1 MGDKSQGDPL
11 IHIVRKLHECASGL
25 FKAAEV
31 IRDAA
36 EKQRQNNEKLIETRD
51 RINEMVARMRAGMQ
65 RRPEPAP
72 AQPLPAAEPAP
83 VSAARPAPKPAG
95 RMTMLE
101 YMEMQSLGE
110 YERLR
115 GLPPI
120 SAGEPG
126 AVDWDQVSRAL
137 LGE

>member
-36 EKQRQNNEKLIETRD
+36 EKQRQNNEKLLETRD

-65 RRPEPAP
+65 RRTDPAP
-72 AQPLPAAEPAP
+72 AESQPVSQPAP
-83 VSAARPAPKPAG
+83 APMSAARPSG

-115 GLPPI
+115 SLPPI
-120 SAGEPG
+120 SADEAGN
-126 AVDWDQVSRAL
+126 VDWDQLSQAL

>member
-36 EKQRQNNEKLIETRD
+36 EKQRQNNEKLLETRD
-51 RINEMVARMRAGMQ
+51 RINEMVARMKAGKQ
-65 RRPEPAP
+65 RRAEPTPAAPQPDAAP
-72 AQPLPAAEPAP
+72 APLPAAMPA
-83 VSAARPAPKPAG
+83 VASSG

-101 YMEMQSLGE
+101 YVEMQSLDE

-115 GLPPI
+115 RLPPI
-120 SAGEPG
+120 KADELG
-126 AVDWDQVSRAL
+126 AVDWDVLSQAL
-137 LGE
+137 LGD